1 MYIKLK
7 QFMLEKKIKSKDMAK
22 ILGISK
28 SLFSKK
34 INRKG
39 SDFNLNEVRTICQK
53 YNLDGNIYF
62 FY

>member
-1 MYIKLK
+1 MYVKLK

-34 INRKG
+34 VNQKG
-39 SDFNLNEVRTICQK
+39 SDFNLNEVRIICQK